1 MNSLLGAA
9 PIVLIDEIEN
19 AGVDR
24 KRALDLLVS
33 EDKIVFISTHDPL
46 LALRG
51 KQRIVIQNGGIKK
64 IIHTNPREQANL
76 NKLEAMED
84 VILKVREQLR
94 LGQTI
99 ENLI

>member
-1 MNSLLGAA
+1 M
-9 PIVLIDEIEN
+9 
-19 AGVDR
+19 AG
-24 KRALDLLVS
+24 S
-33 EDKIVFISTHDPL
+33 
-46 LALRG
+46 
-51 KQRIVIQNGGIKK
+51 KK